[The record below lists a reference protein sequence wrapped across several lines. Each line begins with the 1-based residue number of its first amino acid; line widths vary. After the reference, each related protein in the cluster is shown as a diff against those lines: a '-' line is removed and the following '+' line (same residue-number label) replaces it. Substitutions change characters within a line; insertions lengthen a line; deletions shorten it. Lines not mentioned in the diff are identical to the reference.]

1 MKKFLM
7 IAAMAFASL
16 TATAQTVDTSG
27 LTQQQIQ
34 ELAAKAAEMKQ
45 PTNISA
51 AVRQEAEA
59 WGELGANMGKAVV
72 GAARE
77 VGVAANEFAQTP
89 LGKVVVFL
97 TIYKIAGNDLLGVV
111 FGSITLLVGTILAIW
126 VAKTKAFYTR
136 ECESKQVLW
145 GMFNRNIITKVTV
158 DDKVAFAKMFG
169 AAVLLILTWLIGLNT
184 IF

>member
-16 TATAQTVDTSG
+16 AATAQTVDTSG

-97 TIYKIAGNDLLGVV
+97 TIYKIAGNDLLGVL

-136 ECESKQVLW
+136 EYEVKPVLW
-145 GMFNRNIITKVTV
+145 GLWNRKVITKVTI
-158 DDKVAFAKMFG
+158 DNDWASAKMLG
-169 AAVLLILTWLIGLNT
+169 AAAILVLTWVIGLNT